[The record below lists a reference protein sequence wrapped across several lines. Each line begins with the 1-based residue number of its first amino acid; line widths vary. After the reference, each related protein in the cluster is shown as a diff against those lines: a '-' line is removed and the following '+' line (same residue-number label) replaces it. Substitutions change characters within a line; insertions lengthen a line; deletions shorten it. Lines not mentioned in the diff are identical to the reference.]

1 MYKHALPMLQESMSS
16 LIKDIG
22 VIKIGTKELFPYGW
36 RKAAKGR
43 TVWRLVEEVI
53 VQNLEKNPSKYGL
66 QNVKPA
72 TSEVSVYDLELS
84 FKDIKQTIFI
94 NIKSSVRNARKNKD
108 DISKAVG
115 LIDFLKNNPK
125 SLIFVITIELDFSE
139 NMEILLSNSF
149 VMPTV
154 WLPDVYVN
162 PSNNGNL
169 QSSKYKELET
179 AIQRNNEQ
187 FLVELIKAK
196 EIADEK
202 RRQKV

>member
-72 TSEVSVYDLELS
+72 TSEVGVYDLELS
-84 FKDIKQTIFI
+84 FKDIKQPIFI
-94 NIKSSVRNARKNKD
+94 NIESSVKNARKNKD

-125 SLIFVITIELDFSE
+125 SLIFLITIELDFSE

>member
-84 FKDIKQTIFI
+84 FKDIKQPIFI

>member
-1 MYKHALPMLQESMSS
+1 
-16 LIKDIG
+16 
-22 VIKIGTKELFPYGW
+22 
-36 RKAAKGR
+36 
-43 TVWRLVEEVI
+43 
-53 VQNLEKNPSKYGL
+53 
-66 QNVKPA
+66 
-72 TSEVSVYDLELS
+72 
-84 FKDIKQTIFI
+84 
-94 NIKSSVRNARKNKD
+94 
-108 DISKAVG
+108 
-115 LIDFLKNNPK
+115 
-125 SLIFVITIELDFSE
+125 
-139 NMEILLSNSF
+139 MEILLSNSF

-196 EIADEK
+196 GIADEK